1 MEHLCATLTVFGL
14 TVNAV
19 LSSTRWL
26 YLARDLDCAE
36 IFSGVQSVVRA
47 ALEKGMRAQ
56 GVDKLLDP
64 MDDITTPEGFRRA
77 VTLVM
82 RLAPGGLLWLAPVC
96 SSWVFMN
103 SSKCKRTAANGYRGD
118 EGYKPVQLGNIMAE
132 ATAFLIL
139 LAYRRCCTAAMEN
152 PIRSVIFRYG
162 PLQLVAEALRMVH
175 TITYRCAFS
184 DAPYGRRMLKGYRFL
199 AIGEWIKQTSER
211 CHCPGRVHKKLIV
224 MTHSGGRRRVTGIKA
239 LLTASGA
246 YPLALGR
253 RIVQSWLAQ
262 RGQRPASS
270 IQCPRRSWTQ
280 PRLTT
285 TSHSPAHSRGANTS
299 GRHNT
304 PTTRAWAT
312 PREANTAVLHHA
324 PRAWAQ
330 PPAQSKQRASSPPA
344 DSRQQATPA
353 AVVARR

>member
-14 TVNAV
+14 TINAV
-19 LSSTRWL
+19 LSSTLWL
-26 YLARDLDCAE
+26 DLARDLDCVE

-56 GVDKLLDP
+56 GFDKLLDP
-64 MDDITTPEGFRRA
+64 MDDITTPGGFRRA

-152 PIRSVIFRYG
+152 PIQSVIFRYG
-162 PLQLVAEALRMVH
+162 PLQIVVEALRMVR

-184 DAPYGRRMLKGYRFL
+184 NAPYGDRMKKGYCFL

-211 CHCPGRVHKKLIV
+211 CRCPGRVHKKLIV
-224 MTHSGGRRRVTGIKA
+224 MSF
-239 LLTASGA
+239 
-246 YPLALGR
+246 
-253 RIVQSWLAQ
+253 
-262 RGQRPASS
+262 
-270 IQCPRRSWTQ
+270 
-280 PRLTT
+280 
-285 TSHSPAHSRGANTS
+285 
-299 GRHNT
+299 
-304 PTTRAWAT
+304 
-312 PREANTAVLHHA
+312 
-324 PRAWAQ
+324 
-330 PPAQSKQRASSPPA
+330 
-344 DSRQQATPA
+344 
-353 AVVARR
+353 